1 MKEDREMLPGGL
13 KDITTEWLNEAL
25 HVNGF
30 LKKDIDISSVEI
42 EPMAVGEGFQSDMA
56 RIIPEYTCPDPN
68 LPKSMVAKLP
78 TSYEQ
83 ANYVAMLFNTYERE
97 IRCYKEVI
105 SHSPIRTPGLILG
118 EFDVEHKWYV
128 LILQDCSDC
137 AQVDQI
143 KGLTEKQ
150 LRQVVLKI
158 ADFHAYWWNSENLA
172 SIPWMPGPR
181 SAAAYALV
189 GFYRGC
195 WDMAVNVPEFLAAL
209 PKGGKEA
216 GLKIYEYYQWMVED
230 AAPNDHLTVTHFDF
244 RGDNLF
250 FDESNRED
258 PVVVFD
264 WGAASIYRGAL
275 DVAYLVG
282 GSVSLE
288 LRRKVEKDM
297 LNLYYNR
304 LLERGVKGY
313 PFEECL
319 RDYLGGLLVYAYI
332 PVLAY
337 SRLDLSSDRGKELA
351 RLLTERHFDTIVEN
365 NATSILPC
373 G

>member
-1 MKEDREMLPGGL
+1 MKEVREMLPGGL
-13 KDITTEWLNEAL
+13 KDITAEWLNEAL
-25 HVNGF
+25 HANGF
-30 LKKDIDISSVEI
+30 LKKGIDVSSIEI
-42 EPMAVGEGFQSDMA
+42 VPMAVGEGFQSDMA
-56 RIIPEYTCPDPN
+56 RIIPKYSRAEPN
-68 LPKSMVAKLP
+68 LPKSLVAKLP

-105 SHSPIRTPGLILG
+105 GHSPMRGPGLILG
-118 EFDVEHKWYV
+118 DFDAENKRYV
-128 LILQDCSDC
+128 LILQDCSHYT
-137 AQVDQI
+137 QVDQL

-150 LRQVVLKI
+150 LRQVILKI
-158 ADFHAYWWNSENLA
+158 ADFHAYWWNSEDLA

-195 WDMAVNVPEFLAAL
+195 WDVAVNVPEFLAAL

-216 GLKIYEYYQWMVED
+216 GLKIYECYQWMVED
-230 AAPNDHLTVTHFDF
+230 SAPSDNLTITHFDF

-250 FDESNRED
+250 FDESNQEN

-264 WGAASIYRGAL
+264 WGAASIYRGPI

-297 LNLYYNR
+297 LNLYYDR
-304 LLERGVKGY
+304 LLEKGVRGY

-351 RLLTERHFDTIVEN
+351 ALLTERHFSSIVEN
-365 NATSILPC
+365 NATSILPS